1 MVQVVYVYLALLFWF
16 VLVSVLCVLFFFF
29 FSSRR
34 RHTRCREVSW
44 ARRCVQ
50 ETGTWVREGSI
61 TKLRL
66 QISIKHNTGGIAN
79 KINYRLVR
87 NRTFKD
93 NQIIDC
99 FPLEALLLS
108 LFQNMQK
115 QITQKKESQTNT
127 PRTKHEK
134 VAVSRINISRTSAD
148 CCASLVKVKTFKTP
162 TQQSAPE
169 GFFLSKLNCS
179 DSKRR
184 PLIRIEDPIDQESID
199 STQNHIKSYPTEKV
213 NDISSNLEGE
223 ENKFSHKLLHVEMQS
238 SSGFKKR
245 RYSSLD
251 TPELN
256 FAFSNY
262 KKRFQRFKRYNRYR
276 QYCKCQRKI
285 TNLSSGEIAQ
295 VQKFYQK
302 FPQRQVQKKCCI
314 IKVNFSVLVFLHKT
328 TSNQTITS
336 FIKTQSNSHSKNV
349 VYLEP
354 LFQKYETSQSESL
367 EQNKECLCFETQT
380 KLQYVIE
387 TQQFLQNKDIQDQIF
402 LPVGNPPQL
411 VATTAGK
418 DEKKCCEYSFKK
430 AQFDC
435 KIKGANISSFC
446 RVNKKQVGT
455 TETTQC
461 RSFSKMW
468 SLLYSNNPS
477 ADYHA
482 EMV

>member
-1 MVQVVYVYLALLFWF
+1 MCFI
-16 VLVSVLCVLFFFF
+16 FFFF
-29 FSSRR
+29 FKQKTAYEMQRGLVGSEMCIRDRYLGKGRKYNKTKTINLNQAQYRGNSQQNQLSS
-34 RHTRCREVSW
+34 SPK
-44 ARRCVQ
+44 Q
-50 ETGTWVREGSI
+50 N
-61 TKLRL
+61 L
-66 QISIKHNTGGIAN
+66 QRQSNH
-79 KINYRLVR
+79 R
-87 NRTFKD
+87 
-93 NQIIDC
+93 
-99 FPLEALLLS
+99 LLS
-108 LFQNMQK
+108 ARSAVTFSLPKYAKVNHV
-115 QITQKKESQTNT
+115 KKESQTNT